1 MRNIKSYF
9 AGKNGAFFCVF
20 SLFIIALLFSA
31 AWLKRRSR
39 QGEQKSFRSPA
50 KQFACFIMKFLAEA
64 AGWRGL
70 RQGMDVTPEEAVSHR
85 SYIEYFMLVLLRC
98 QGLFW

>member
-20 SLFIIALLFSA
+20 SLFIVALLFSA
-31 AWLKRRSR
+31 AWLKRRLR

-50 KQFACFIMKFLAEA
+50 KQFAGFIMKFLAEA
-64 AGWRGL
+64 AGWCGSH
-70 RQGMDVTPEEAVSHR
+70 QGNGNHPRKAEGNR
-85 SYIEYFMLVLLRC
+85 SYIGYFIL
-98 QGLFW
+98 GL